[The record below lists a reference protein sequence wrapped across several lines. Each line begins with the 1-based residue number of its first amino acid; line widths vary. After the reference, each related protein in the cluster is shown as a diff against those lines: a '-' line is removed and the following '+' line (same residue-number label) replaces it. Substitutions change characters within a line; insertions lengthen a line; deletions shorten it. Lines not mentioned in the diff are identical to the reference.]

1 MSERQLGGGIR
12 RALSAVG
19 VLFVILIVAVPTAW
33 TLFLQSERYLVIGT
47 HDATVRPVTDGH
59 ATLDFG
65 ALLPQVRVPVD
76 VPGNIG
82 VAIDLGDSQGGSL
95 EELLA
100 RDAVI
105 ASQPDGEIRAIRSAV
120 LGMAAS
126 AGARGLGLGLLAG
139 TATVLVW
146 TAVGPRRRRE
156 LRARLV
162 RPTGPRV
169 LAASAT
175 AVVVVGSLALVALP
189 GDDGQVTK
197 QWVPLTQAFPE
208 VPNDI
213 AGLQQIELA
222 QGSATSS
229 SRALVQGA
237 LYLYRDSITFYKA
250 LDDNARLAALRT
262 PQEGETTALV
272 VTDRHDNIGMDP
284 VARTIA
290 DRAQARLL
298 IDLGDDTG
306 QGASWESFSIN
317 SLAREFDG
325 FKTVAVAG
333 NHDTDAVAEQMADKG
348 FTVLRGKPVV
358 VGGVRFLG
366 ASDPRG
372 TKLTGYTED
381 ATTRSGSLADQDAAL
396 RDAACSADAA
406 GNRVGVLAVHSWAS
420 ASEVAAS
427 GCVDLV
433 LTGHLHYQVGPKPID
448 GPGESATTRLT
459 TGTTG
464 GAVLPIALGSSLRR
478 QAQVSVV
485 TFDADGVPVGVQ
497 VVSFNPSKT
506 IEVGDYVAL
515 PMPSQDAEPAG
526 PDPVED
532 PSAEETA
539 VPDDLP
545 AAP

>member
-1 MSERQLGGGIR
+1 MEAADLVRRLATVLGVV
-12 RALSAVG
+12 AV
-19 VLFVILIVAVPTAW
+19 VLVVAVPTAW
-33 TLFLQSERYLVIGT
+33 TLFLQSERYLVIGA
-47 HDATVRPVTDGH
+47 HDATVRPATDGH

-76 VPGNIG
+76 VPGDVG
-82 VAIDLGDSQGGSL
+82 VAIDLGDSQGAGL
-95 EELLA
+95 EQMLA

-105 ASQPDGEIRAIRSAV
+105 ASQPDGEIRAVRAAMIGMGVSAA
-120 LGMAAS
+120 L
-126 AGARGLGLGLLAG
+126 RGLGLGLLAG

-146 TAVGPRRRRE
+146 TAVGSRRRRE

-162 RPTGPRV
+162 RPTRR
-169 LAASAT
+169 AATVGTAT
-175 AVVVVGSLALVALP
+175 AAVLVGAVVLVVVP
-189 GDDGQVTK
+189 GDDGRPSK
-197 QWVPLTQAFPE
+197 QWVSLTSAFPE
-208 VPNDI
+208 LPVDN
-213 AGLQQIELA
+213 AGLRTIELA

-229 SRALVQGA
+229 SRALVEGA
-237 LYLYRDSITFYKA
+237 LYLYRDSVSFYEA
-250 LDDNARLAALRT
+250 LDANAKQAELRT
-262 PQEGETTALV
+262 PVEGETTALV

-284 VARTIA
+284 VTRTIA
-290 DRAQARLL
+290 DRAQASML

-325 FKTVAVAG
+325 FETVAIAG

-348 FTVLRGKPVV
+348 FTVLDGTTVE

-381 ATTRSGSLADQDAAL
+381 ATTRNGGLAEQDTAL
-396 RDAACSADAA
+396 RDAACAADES
-406 GNRVGVLAVHSWAS
+406 GDRVGVLAVHSWAS
-420 ASEVAAS
+420 GSEVAAS

-433 LTGHLHYQVGPKPID
+433 LTGHLHYQVGPTAID
-448 GPGESATTRLT
+448 GAGPSTTTRLT

-485 TFDADGVPVGVQ
+485 TFDADGVPAGLQ

-506 IEVGDYVAL
+506 IDVADYVPL
-515 PMPSQDAEPAG
+515 PMPSQGAETAQ

-532 PSAEETA
+532 PSAGETGAPEELPA
-539 VPDDLP
+539 VP
-545 AAP
+545 

>member
-1 MSERQLGGGIR
+1 MRLLGK
-12 RALSAVG
+12 ALAV
-19 VLFVILIVAVPTAW
+19 LAVILAVAVPTTW
-33 TLFLQSERYLVIGT
+33 SLFMQSERYLVIGA

-65 ALLPQVRVPVD
+65 ALLPQVRVPID

-82 VAIDLGDSQGGSL
+82 VAIDLGDSQSAGL
-95 EELLA
+95 EQMLA

-105 ASQPDGEIRAIRSAV
+105 ASQPEGEIRAVRTAVIGMGTSA
-120 LGMAAS
+120 AI
-126 AGARGLGLGLLAG
+126 RGLGLGLLAG
-139 TATVLVW
+139 TAVVLIW
-146 TAVGPRRRRE
+146 TALGARRRDE
-156 LRARLV
+156 LRLRLS
-162 RPTGPRV
+162 RPSRAQV
-169 LAASAT
+169 LTVSAT
-175 AVVVVGSLALVALP
+175 GLVVAGSLVAVVVP
-189 GDDGQVTK
+189 GGAAGRPTK
-197 QWVPLTQAFPE
+197 QWVPLTQEFPE

-213 AGLQQIELA
+213 SGLQRIQLA

-229 SRALVQGA
+229 SRALVEGA
-237 LYLYRDSITFYKA
+237 LYLYRDSVTFYETLEETA
-250 LDDNARLAALRT
+250 QQAVLRV
-262 PQEGETTALV
+262 PEEGQTTAIV

-284 VARTIA
+284 VVRRIA
-290 DRAQARLL
+290 DRAQARML

-325 FKTVAVAG
+325 FETVAVAG
-333 NHDTDAVAEQMADKG
+333 NHDTDAVAEQMADQG
-348 FTVLRGKPVV
+348 FTVLGGRPVE

-381 ATTRSGSLADQDAAL
+381 AATRNSGLAGQDSAL
-396 RDAACSADAA
+396 RDAACSADED
-406 GNRVGVLAVHSWAS
+406 GDRVGVLAVHSWAS
-420 ASEVAAS
+420 ASQVAAS

-433 LTGHLHYQVGPKPID
+433 LTGHLHYQVGPTAID
-448 GPGESATTRLT
+448 GPGETTTTRLT

-485 TFDADGVPVGVQ
+485 TFDPEGVPVGVQ
-497 VVSFNPSKT
+497 VVSFNPSKV
-506 IEVGDYVAL
+506 IDVAEYVTL
-515 PMPSQDAEPAG
+515 PMPSQGAGPAE

-539 VPDDLP
+539 QPEELP
-545 AAP
+545 TTP